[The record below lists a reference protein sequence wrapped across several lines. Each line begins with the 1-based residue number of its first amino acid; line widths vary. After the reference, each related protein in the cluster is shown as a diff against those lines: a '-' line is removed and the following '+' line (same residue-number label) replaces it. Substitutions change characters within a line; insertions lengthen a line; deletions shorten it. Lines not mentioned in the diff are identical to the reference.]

1 MDCLLFASTFAAAIG
16 SGLIGGLFFAF
27 SSFVMKALGR
37 LPPAKGIAAMQE
49 INVTVL
55 NPLFFAAF
63 FGTALLCI
71 ALAIAAILRL
81 SEPGACYLLAG
92 SLLYLGG
99 TIFVTMARNVPLNNR
114 LAAAPADSAAG
125 AKMWKE
131 YLRSWSNW
139 NHVRTLAALA
149 AAACFIMALVK
160 FAA

>member
-1 MDCLLFASTFAAAIG
+1 MQCLLFASIFAAALG
-16 SGLIGGLFFAF
+16 SALIGGLFFAF

-71 ALAIAAILRL
+71 GLAIAAIAKW
-81 SEPGACYLLAG
+81 SEPPACYLLAG
-92 SLLYLGG
+92 SLLYLVG
-99 TIFVTMARNVPLNNR
+99 TIGVTMARNVPLNNR
-114 LAAAPADSAAG
+114 LDSVDG
-125 AKMWKE
+125 KNVWTE
-131 YLRSWSNW
+131 YLSRWTAW

-149 AAACFIMALVK
+149 AAACFILALIK
-160 FAA
+160 IAA